1 MKNGAIIRAALVVIL
16 SAFALSQPAFAQNAL
31 GGPKKPTAVGG
42 AAKQNSPV
50 VPANK
55 AGAQCCFAAAEVRY
69 LRREGPQV
77 KEEVWHAF
85 HPSRRAQVRA
95 PQDEV

>member
-16 SAFALSQPAFAQNAL
+16 SAFALSQPASAQNAL

-55 AGAQCCFAAAEVRY
+55 AGANVVSPPPKCATC
-69 LRREGPQV
+69 GV
-77 KEEVWHAF
+77 KGHK
-85 HPSRRAQVRA
+85 
-95 PQDEV
+95 

>member
-1 MKNGAIIRAALVVIL
+1 MKNGAMVRAALVVII

-50 VPANK
+50 MPANK
-55 AGAQCCFAAAEVRY
+55 GGTNAASSPSKCAGGACAMR
-69 LRREGPQV
+69 GH
-77 KEEVWHAF
+77 K
-85 HPSRRAQVRA
+85 
-95 PQDEV
+95 

>member
-1 MKNGAIIRAALVVIL
+1 MKNGAMVRAALVVII

-55 AGAQCCFAAAEVRY
+55 GGANAASPGPKCAGGACAMR
-69 LRREGPQV
+69 GH
-77 KEEVWHAF
+77 K
-85 HPSRRAQVRA
+85 
-95 PQDEV
+95 

>member
-1 MKNGAIIRAALVVIL
+1 MKNGAIIRSALVVIL
-16 SAFALSQPAFAQNAL
+16 SAFALSQPASAQNAL

-55 AGAQCCFAAAEVRY
+55 AGANAVSPPPKCATC
-69 LRREGPQV
+69 GV
-77 KEEVWHAF
+77 KGHK
-85 HPSRRAQVRA
+85 
-95 PQDEV
+95 

>member
-1 MKNGAIIRAALVVIL
+1 MKNRAIIRVALVVIL
-16 SAFALSQPAFAQNAL
+16 SAFALSQPASAQNAL

-55 AGAQCCFAAAEVRY
+55 GGTNPASTASKCAGGACAMK
-69 LRREGPQV
+69 GH
-77 KEEVWHAF
+77 K
-85 HPSRRAQVRA
+85 
-95 PQDEV
+95 

>member
-1 MKNGAIIRAALVVIL
+1 MKNGAIIKAALVVIL
-16 SAFALSQPAFAQNAL
+16 SAFAPSQPASAQNAL

-55 AGAQCCFAAAEVRY
+55 GGSNAVSSASKCAGGACAMK
-69 LRREGPQV
+69 GH
-77 KEEVWHAF
+77 K
-85 HPSRRAQVRA
+85 
-95 PQDEV
+95 

>member
-1 MKNGAIIRAALVVIL
+1 MKNRAIIRAALVVIL
-16 SAFALSQPAFAQNAL
+16 SVFALSQPASAQNAL

-55 AGAQCCFAAAEVRY
+55 GGANAVSTAPKCAGASCAMK
-69 LRREGPQV
+69 GH
-77 KEEVWHAF
+77 K
-85 HPSRRAQVRA
+85 
-95 PQDEV
+95 